1 MNDDARIAGTI
12 GRYEILREL
21 GRGAMGIVYEGH
33 DPVIGRRVALKTIA
47 FAADDRDSRELRK
60 RLFREA
66 AAAGTLAHP
75 NIVTIYDIV
84 DDGAVTAVAMELVE
98 GQPLSAYV
106 GDGRT
111 LPFEQA
117 LQIFEQISAALDYA
131 GARGIVHRD
140 IKPANI
146 LLTSDGRVKI
156 LDFGIARFALGDQTQ
171 TSTIM
176 GSPSYMSP
184 EQVRGLPLDAR
195 SDLFSAAVVLFE
207 MLTGLRPFG
216 GDDVATTMYRI
227 VHEQPRVVREINPAV
242 TPAVAAVLEWALAKN
257 PAERAQSG
265 AEFVAELH
273 RAAGAG
279 SEAPPPTTAT
289 VIRPV
294 PTYAPPVSATHREPA
309 PAGAVAG
316 EAVTDT
322 ELPRKSPFLI
332 AGLVG
337 SGIMLAV
344 VVLVVVYLAN
354 RTTSTGPAG
363 GGGGAPIVQP
373 APPPSTATVAPRSDA
388 SELVRNETPPQTQS
402 PVGAEVAG
410 QPARPSAERGGSEA
424 AGPAS
429 VQNQPAAQSGTAAP
443 AGQKRTGAAA
453 VPQPTSTATQPP
465 GASEPRAAAARQPP
479 ATIASLPPPPPMPT
493 RTATEDTP
501 PSVPPPTPPAKPA
514 ARPAAEAAAPAVSPA
529 AEPVAVPG
537 GAVLR
542 IGFDAQPYPVTL
554 FAGDARLGRVDTA
567 DASLGVEAGS
577 VRLRAVNETL
587 FLDIDLGTLTLR
599 PGERRT
605 VALPGLASAAF
616 AVRGDDYTGVR
627 ILVDGRQI
635 PGPYPAQVGR
645 IAPGAHRVV
654 YRWISGPAAGR
665 EVTDGIVLSAGGHF
679 IIRAG
684 LDNDKVA
691 VQQLR

>member
-1 MNDDARIAGTI
+1 MNDDARGARTI

-47 FAADDRDSRELRK
+47 FAADDADSRELRK

-98 GQPLSAYV
+98 GQPLSAYI
-106 GDGRT
+106 GDGRS

-117 LQIFEQISAALDYA
+117 LQIFEQVCSALDYA

-146 LLTSDGRVKI
+146 LLTPDGRAKI

-184 EQVRGLPLDAR
+184 EQVRGLALDAR

-207 MLTGLRPFG
+207 MLTGSRPFG

-227 VHEQPRVVREINPAV
+227 VHEQPRFVREVNPAV
-242 TPAVAAVLEWALAKN
+242 SPAVASVLEWALAKN
-257 PAERAQSG
+257 PADRAQSG
-265 AEFVAELH
+265 AQFVAELR
-273 RAAGAG
+273 RAAEAG
-279 SEAPPPTTAT
+279 SEAAPPAIAT

-294 PTYAPPVSATHREPA
+294 PAYAPPVSATRIEPA
-309 PAGAVAG
+309 TSGVPVY
-316 EAVTDT
+316 EAAADV
-322 ELPRKSPFLI
+322 EPPRRSPFLI

-337 SGIMLAV
+337 SGIMLAAV
-344 VVLVVVYLAN
+344 VAVVVYVAN
-354 RTTSTGPAG
+354 RTTATGPAG
-363 GGGGAPIVQP
+363 SGGGG
-373 APPPSTATVAPRSDA
+373 
-388 SELVRNETPPQTQS
+388 S
-402 PVGAEVAG
+402 P
-410 QPARPSAERGGSEA
+410 
-424 AGPAS
+424 
-429 VQNQPAAQSGTAAP
+429 PAAQAGSPPVAP
-443 AGQKRTGAAA
+443 AGSPSGSGPSRTAEPPVAPAASATDPGAAGQAAQPGGNDSRA
-453 VPQPTSTATQPP
+453 VTEP
-465 GASEPRAAAARQPP
+465 GASGKPGAPPMAGRSGSQPGMSPGAQANRTGSIAAPP
-479 ATIASLPPPPPMPT
+479 ATPTAVQQAPAPAKPGATSALPPPPAMPSQPT
-493 RTATEDTP
+493 VQEAPPAAPP
-501 PSVPPPTPPAKPA
+501 PSVPPAKPVAEAPAPAPPKPA
-514 ARPAAEAAAPAVSPA
+514 AVGTAE
-529 AEPVAVPG
+529 
-537 GAVLR
+537 LR
-542 IGFDAQPYPVTL
+542 VGFDAQPYPVTL
-554 FAGDARLGRVDTA
+554 FAGDARLGRVDAA
-567 DASLGVEAGS
+567 DTSLDVEAGS
-577 VRLRAVNETL
+577 VRLRAVNEAL
-587 FLDIDLGTLTLR
+587 FLDIDLGAVTLR

-616 AVRGDDYTGVR
+616 AVRGDDYAGVR

-654 YRWISGPAAGR
+654 YRWVSGPAAGR
-665 EVTDGIVLSAGGHF
+665 EVSDAVVLSAGGHF